1 MKKIIETDLISI
13 AHKIL
18 QIKDKSDV
26 NSLLSE
32 TEKLY
37 QKLILLKFYED
48 NKFRLEP
55 TLTENTLFEIAET
68 PQASEQTYFEEHA
81 QDSFLQETDDM
92 SEDIVNELIEDSK
105 NEDALSFEKQIETP
119 KPQHSTRDEEIN
131 EEETK
136 NDVQSGEEIVFTPTV
151 DDTLKSMEQIDAE
164 ITEIEDRVPLIDAKE
179 AEQRVMLEIDPVFSV
194 PHDDL
199 FTSEIPSHQT
209 EPITLTDLPTEEVK
223 TSSHQHLISH
233 GSGSTNKVPFNQIPV
248 NKTINDAF
256 SSAIVVGL
264 NDRIAFEKH
273 LFDGSPEDFNRT
285 LSQLN
290 TMTNYQE
297 AKEFIDDLIKPDHNQ
312 WQGKE
317 EYEKRFMALVE
328 KRFL

>member
-1 MKKIIETDLISI
+1 MKKIIETDLVSI

-18 QIKDKSDV
+18 QLKDKSDV

-48 NKFRLEP
+48 HKFRLDP
-55 TLTENTLFEIAET
+55 SLTENTLFEIAEE
-68 PQASEQTYFEEHA
+68 PDAEERSFEQHIKNNPPKEMDY
-81 QDSFLQETDDM
+81 M
-92 SEDIVNELIEDSK
+92 SADIVSELIEDAK
-105 NEDALSFEKQIETP
+105 NDDVVSFEKDIII
-119 KPQHSTRDEEIN
+119 PQPQRVTTEEEMSN
-131 EEETK
+131 EETK
-136 NDVQSGEEIVFTPTV
+136 QSVPSGEEIAFTPTV
-151 DDTLKSMEQIDAE
+151 EDTLKSMKEIDAE
-164 ITEIEDRVPLIDAKE
+164 ITEIEDREPLIDAKE

-199 FTSEIPSHQT
+199 FTSDIPVQQT
-209 EPITLTDLPTEEVK
+209 ETITLTDLPKEENEP
-223 TSSHQHLISH
+223 SEHPHLISH
-233 GSGSTNKVPFNQIPV
+233 GSGTTNKVPFNQIPV

-273 LFDGSPEDFNRT
+273 LFNGNSEDFNRV

-290 TMTNYQE
+290 TMTDYQE
-297 AKEFIDDLIKPDHNQ
+297 AKDFIVELVKPDFNQ

-317 EYEKRFMALVE
+317 EYETRFMTLVE

>member
-1 MKKIIETDLISI
+1 MKKIIETDLVSI

-18 QIKDKSDV
+18 QLKDKSDV

-48 NKFRLEP
+48 HKFRLDP
-55 TLTENTLFEIAET
+55 SLTENTLFELTEI
-68 PQASEQTYFEEHA
+68 PQSSENTSFEERIKEPF
-81 QDSFLQETDDM
+81 SQETDYM
-92 SEDIVNELIEDSK
+92 SADIIKELIEDAK
-105 NEDALSFEKQIETP
+105 NDDVVSFEKDIII
-119 KPQHSTRDEEIN
+119 PQPQRVTTEEEMN
-131 EEETK
+131 EAETK
-136 NDVQSGEEIVFTPTV
+136 NDVSSEEEIAFTPTV
-151 DDTLKSMEQIDAE
+151 DDTLKSMEEIDAE
-164 ITEIEDRVPLIDAKE
+164 ISEIENSEPLVDAKE

-209 EPITLTDLPTEEVK
+209 EPITLTDLPKEENEP
-223 TSSHQHLISH
+223 SEHQHLISH
-233 GSGSTNKVPFNQIPV
+233 GSGTTNKVPFNQIPV

-273 LFDGSPEDFNRT
+273 LFNGNSEDFNRV

-290 TMTNYQE
+290 TMTDYQE
-297 AKEFIDDLIKPDHNQ
+297 AKDFIDDLIKPDFNQ

-317 EYEKRFMALVE
+317 EYETRFMTLVE